1 MNFLLLDTGL
11 QGRLGHGMN
20 YYRLSVPR
28 QTGQSWGWGGSG
40 SNRGG
45 SHSRQQGVF
54 SSITQNQGRQLV
66 DLEALT
72 CLLVLLFVNEPKL
85 NLVRLLRVLRNLSFH
100 QPTRQWIL
108 QALLSIMERTKA
120 CKTQGDGKAASAEA
134 DMMPLQK
141 MDSGS
146 GKAYQQPSWLSIS
159 MDAALGCRAS
169 VFKVQRSSKK
179 SSDKQGSLVCIH
191 PQVAPMV
198 CRHVMDALLALAK
211 EFPYQFI
218 PIASKKDS
226 LKDFSGIP
234 GLSNMSSSASSNNE
248 RKSTLTSS
256 QEMGEEAKTSAS
268 QGDSKAS
275 NKIELDFWDL
285 LVRLDNTSQG
295 RKGKV
300 TSRPSTVPAAKEG
313 QDPDT
318 SNSALSKLM
327 AMLSH
332 PVVKRSTALTDK
344 LLHLLSMVTSSLPD
358 GDKDKISSL
367 QVSYSSSNTG
377 KRRGRDTHSFFF

>member
-1 MNFLLLDTGL
+1 MLIFGLILSGL
-11 QGRLGHGMN
+11 QGRIGHGMN

-28 QTGQSWGWGGSG
+28 QSGQSWGWGGSG

-45 SHSRQQGVF
+45 SHSRQGVL
-54 SSITQNQGRQLV
+54 SLASHNQGRQLV

-108 QALLSIMERTKA
+108 QALLSIMERTKS
-120 CKTQGDGKAASAEA
+120 CKSLGDSKQGAGGSELDAPSV
-134 DMMPLQK
+134 QK
-141 MDSGS
+141 MDSGA

-169 VFKVQRSSKK
+169 VFKVQRASKK
-179 SSDKQGSLVCIH
+179 SSDRQGALVCIH

-211 EFPYQFI
+211 EFPSQFI
-218 PIASKKDS
+218 PVANRKDLSKDWPGS
-226 LKDFSGIP
+226 LFSIP
-234 GLSNMSSSASSNNE
+234 SSSSTASSAE
-248 RKSTLTSS
+248 RKTPPSSNQEVVEDAKTGSS
-256 QEMGEEAKTSAS
+256 QSDAKTSGKS
-268 QGDSKAS
+268 
-275 NKIELDFWDL
+275 ELDFWDL

-300 TSRPSTVPAAKEG
+300 TSRPSTVPASRES
-313 QDPDT
+313 QDSDNT
-318 SNSALSKLM
+318 NSALAKLM
-327 AMLSH
+327 TMLSH

-358 GDKDKISSL
+358 GVKDKSSSL
-367 QVSYSSSNTG
+367 QVILQIIT
-377 KRRGRDTHSFFF
+377 DF